1 MIVQMALGV
10 LTVSAAEEHELSNP
24 QVPSGQRNRERGR
37 GSVGWGVHCRGVRFA
52 SKQEADSR
60 FRLEVRFSFFIQF
73 LQINFKV
80 SDKAE
85 EERTCI
91 VVSGKKCH
99 KRTYLG
105 MTREEDTRTGF
116 QIKRFC

>member
-1 MIVQMALGV
+1 MW
-10 LTVSAAEEHELSNP
+10 
-24 QVPSGQRNRERGR
+24 RERK
-37 GSVGWGVHCRGVRFA
+37 GVAGLVIHCRGICFA

-60 FRLEVRFSFFIQF
+60 FRLEVRFSFFMQC
-73 LQINFKV
+73 LQIKV

-99 KRTYLG
+99 KRIYLG
-105 MTREEDTRTGF
+105 MA
-116 QIKRFC
+116 